1 MRFSVQNIADWI
13 LDKLFD
19 EKKAQDSELFWQAC
33 NQFLNRSEIQSGNPA
48 LDKFSKNYDKAIQG
62 LKRENYI
69 FHNEEDNVIVF
80 SQIDRKY
87 IRPLQVEAKRVDAIK
102 CLYIAEF
109 DNGCKIGM
117 TKNLKNRVSEYLK
130 PWSRHLLS
138 VKVLQC
144 ENTSEIEKHLK
155 VSFRNNRLE
164 RSTEF
169 FNLPLS
175 KIEAEAEAFS
185 PLNFFENYD
194 INR

>member
-19 EKKAQDSELFWQAC
+19 EKRIADNDLFWRAC
-33 NQFLNRSEIQSGNPA
+33 NEFLRRNEIQSGNPA
-48 LDKFSKNYDKAIQG
+48 LDKFSKNYNRAIQG

-69 FHNEEDNVIVF
+69 FHNEMDNVIVF
-80 SQIDRKY
+80 SQIERKY
-87 IRPLQVEAKRVDAIK
+87 IRPLQVEAKRIESVK

-117 TKNLKNRVSEYLK
+117 TKNLKSRVNEYLK
-130 PWSRHLLS
+130 PWSRVLLG

-144 ENTSEIEKHLK
+144 DNPAEVEKHLK
-155 VSFRNNRLE
+155 VCFRSHRMGN
-164 RSTEF
+164 STEF
-169 FNLPLS
+169 FNLPLK
-175 KIEAEAEAFS
+175 KIELEAEAFL

-194 INR
+194 IDK